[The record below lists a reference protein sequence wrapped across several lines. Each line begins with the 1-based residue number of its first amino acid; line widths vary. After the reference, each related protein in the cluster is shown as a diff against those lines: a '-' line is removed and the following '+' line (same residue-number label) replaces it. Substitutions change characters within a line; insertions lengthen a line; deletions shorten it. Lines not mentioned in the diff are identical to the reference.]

1 MAKVSR
7 KTLREKIKND
17 YTEILMSFFNEKG
30 EEVLQT
36 KKNEFCF
43 PVVDSEGNEDF
54 VKITVA
60 IPTGSREDNS
70 PFDGYG
76 EANSYQ
82 LKLKTQEEKAKAA
95 AKKKAEKIKRDEE
108 DRKKK
113 AEQKAQAKKAKGD

>member
-1 MAKVSR
+1 MANASR
-7 KTLREKIKND
+7 KTLREKIKSD
-17 YTEILMSFFNEKG
+17 YMTLLMSFLSDKG

-43 PVVDSEGNEDF
+43 PVCDEEGNEDF

-82 LKLKTQEEKAKAA
+82 LKLKANAEKAEAA
-95 AKKKAEKIKRDEE
+95 ARKKAEKIKRDEE
-108 DRKKK
+108 YRRKK
-113 AEQKAQAKKAKGD
+113 AEQKAQAQKAKGS